1 MSAICGVVHRAGRPV
16 HSVVLAPVLDA
27 LRGLGPDGGGTW
39 AGAAGPCNVAIG
51 AALRT
56 RTPED
61 GNDRQPLVSDDG
73 SLVIVADARLDN
85 RRDLLSTL
93 RVRST
98 EPDSRLIAAAYG
110 RWGRGCVERLVGVFA
125 FALVDRR
132 RGGVLLARDH
142 TGNRPL
148 VVYEGNGVVAFSSTA
163 LALTAL
169 PAVGHDLDE
178 QWVREILA
186 LTYTDRT
193 YVDSVR
199 WVPPAHA
206 VWIDADGA
214 RRWAWWDPDP
224 EHVVDLGG
232 LQAHA
237 VRLGNALDEAVAG
250 QLHGAE
256 TVGAFVSGGLDSPSV
271 AAAVAGQIAPGPLRT
286 YTSAPPPEW
295 DGPTPRNWDAD
306 ESALVRDLAAC
317 YPNMEPTFLQVPEAA
332 LFDGRYERYWELGA
346 GPPRNPCNMLWT
358 DAVYEQAAADGV
370 ATVFCGDLGNLA
382 FSADGP
388 DWLMALLRRGQLGE
402 VAREALAF
410 RAHKP
415 LASTL
420 RGDLLGR
427 FQPSWLR
434 RARTR
439 RGLRADIQHDW
450 LSATALQPQLH
461 PTVDLVAAMPQLDVG
476 RHVSGRVSLFAMRA
490 VVAGQAD
497 LMAAT
502 QAVWRVDR
510 RDPTADRRVLDVAMT
525 QPEWVRRRR
534 GVNRA
539 VAREAM
545 RDRLPASILWRTR
558 RGSQLPDWLDHMTRA
573 RAEIET
579 ELDALRDHPTSRRV
593 IDAERLT
600 TLVRQWPEPAHAA
613 DTRTV
618 YDYRFALLRAL
629 VVSRYL
635 RWFED
640 HACQKRAP

>member
-1 MSAICGVVHRAGRPV
+1 MSAICGVVHCAGRPV
-16 HSVVLAPVLDA
+16 DTVVFASVLDT

-39 AGAAGPCNVAIG
+39 SGPAGHCDVAIG
-51 AALRT
+51 AALRI

-73 SLVIVADARLDN
+73 SLVMVADARLDN
-85 RRDLLSTL
+85 RLDLLPALS
-93 RVRST
+93 VEST
-98 EPDSRLIAAAYG
+98 EPDSRLIAATYE
-110 RWGRGCVERLVGVFA
+110 RWGRACVERLVGVFA

-142 TGNRPL
+142 IGSRPL
-148 VVYEGNGVVAFSSTA
+148 VTYEGNGIVAFASTA

-186 LTYTDRT
+186 LTYSDRT
-193 YVDSVR
+193 YVDGVR
-199 WVPPAHA
+199 WVPPGHA
-206 VWIDADGA
+206 VWIDADGV

-224 EHVVDLGG
+224 EHVVDRGG
-232 LQAHA
+232 PEAHA
-237 VRLGNALDEAVAG
+237 ARLRNAFDEAVAG
-250 QLHGAE
+250 QLHGAG

-271 AAAVAGQIAPGPLRT
+271 AATVAGQIAPRRLRT

-295 DGPTPRNWDAD
+295 DGPTPPNWDAD
-306 ESALVRDLAAC
+306 ESALVRDLAAR
-317 YPNMEPTFLQVPEAA
+317 YPNMEPTFLHVPAA
-332 LFDGRYERYWELGA
+332 PLFDGRYERYWALGA

-358 DAVYEQAAADGV
+358 DAIYEQAAADGV
-370 ATVFCGDLGNLA
+370 AAVFCGDLGNLA

-388 DWLMALLRRGQLGE
+388 DWLVALLRRGQLGE

-434 RARTR
+434 QARTR
-439 RGLRADIQHDW
+439 RGLRADIQQDW

-461 PTVDLVAAMPQLDVG
+461 STVDLVAAMPQLDVG
-476 RHVSGRVSLFAMRA
+476 RPVSARVSLFAMRA

-539 VAREAM
+539 AAREAM
-545 RDRLPASILWRTR
+545 RDRLPPSILWRTR
-558 RGSQLPDWLDHMTRA
+558 RGSQLPDWLDHMSKA
-573 RAEIET
+573 RAEIEA
-579 ELDALRDHPTSRRV
+579 ELDALRDHPMSRRV
-593 IDAERLT
+593 IDVERLT
-600 TLVRQWPEPAHAA
+600 ALVRQWPQPAHAA

-635 RWFED
+635 RWFEE
-640 HACQKRAP
+640 HARQKRTP